1 MGISVGK
8 HHLFLALVLAAGL
21 LAAPA
26 FASENVDDIS
36 VVSPGQF
43 DEYSRQGSKIAVTF
57 TSADGGDAKA
67 TVQCGDPTGGM
78 WTPIQVEGFCYK
90 GEFAYDVPTD
100 DVDRIIATD
109 LADKTI
115 LSRDVVAG
123 TEGKVTKLRYA
134 VELLAKNS
142 DIVFNTYSLCS
153 GSAVKKVRGADG
165 SDVKRHCIFNYE
177 GPSDAI
183 VGASSD
189 PAENDDM
196 FRIKAGAS
204 SYLEYLDRSSD
215 LDNKR
220 LRWMSRASGDE
231 PIMVPS
237 GPHAGP
243 SAYKDF
249 DIFQRR
255 EPGGVSTQDACYPL
269 RISLCEGVAM
279 PPSQPPT
286 RGLCGS
292 AHGKSYA
299 TAADIPA
306 GSRCYIGSSTEIT
319 EGDTT
324 FTWSCKGIPD
334 SQPSDSCTAD
344 KETDITRRPPRCN
357 PETRGSR
364 KLDVV
369 FLADNTGSMGGV
381 IASVQAKASSILSQ
395 MAGDNPRFH
404 PLDVRFAVANY
415 LHDPSEGS
423 AASSSGPCPDA
434 GPRDRFAEREY
445 IPDDPSSPCASGG
458 GIEGQPFTLQQALS
472 PSRGS
477 AKSAIDGWKAMGGG
491 DLPEGQMFAMK
502 ELMGGAT
509 GWRDDAYHFI
519 IWMGDAP
526 GHTATVSM
534 DEVKSVLRDK
544 YMYVMALDNPL
555 SYTTPE
561 GVTSVVSAMDSTG
574 QATDIVNATG
584 GIVAD
589 ISSLSEGQLAD
600 LIVDEVYRGFTQV
613 CVPEPE

>member
-1 MGISVGK
+1 MTK
-8 HHLFLALVLAAGL
+8 TYFLIAMALVIGCMAP
-21 LAAPA
+21 PA
-26 FASENVDDIS
+26 FASEKVEDIS
-36 VVSPGQF
+36 VVSPAQVN
-43 DEYSRQGSKIAVTF
+43 EYSRQGSKIAVTF

-78 WTPIQVEGFCYK
+78 WTPIHVEGFCYK

-100 DVDRIIATD
+100 DADRIIATD
-109 LADKTI
+109 LAGKTI
-115 LSRDVVAG
+115 LSRDIVPG
-123 TEGKVTKLRYA
+123 TEGKVTKIRYA
-134 VELLAKNS
+134 VELLAKDS

-153 GSAVKKVRGADG
+153 GGAVKKVRGADG
-165 SDVKRHCIFNYE
+165 SDVKRHCVFNYE

-189 PAENDDM
+189 PSENDDM

-204 SYLEYLDRSSD
+204 GFLEYLDRSSE
-215 LDNKR
+215 LNNKR
-220 LRWMSRASGDE
+220 LRWMSRDSGDE

-237 GPHAGP
+237 GPHAGAN
-243 SAYKDF
+243 AYKDF

-269 RISLCEGVAM
+269 NISLCEGVAM
-279 PPSQPPT
+279 PPTQPPT

-306 GSRCYIGSSTEIT
+306 SARCYIGSATEVT

-324 FTWSCKGIPD
+324 FTWSCKGIPE
-334 SQPSDSCTAD
+334 SEPSDSCTAD

-357 PETRGSR
+357 PETRGSK

-381 IASVQAKASSILSQ
+381 IASVQAKASSILAQ

-423 AASSSGPCPDA
+423 ASSSGPVSCPDDPM
-434 GPRDRFAEREY
+434 GPRAMEREY

-472 PSRGS
+472 PSRPS

-491 DLPEGQMFAMK
+491 DLPEGQMYAFK
-502 ELMGGAT
+502 ELMGGET
-509 GWRDDAYHFI
+509 GWRSDAYHFI

-526 GHTATVSM
+526 GHTATVSLE
-534 DEVKSVLRDK
+534 EVKSILREK
-544 YMYVMALDNPL
+544 YIYVMALDNPL

-561 GVTSVVSAMDSTG
+561 GVTSVVSAMDSSG
-574 QATDIVNATG
+574 QATEIVNATG

-589 ISSLSEGQLAD
+589 ISSLSEAQLAD

-613 CVPEPE
+613 CVPEDE

>member
-1 MGISVGK
+1 MGKTHFFI
-8 HHLFLALVLAAGL
+8 ALTLVIGFMAP
-21 LAAPA
+21 PA
-26 FASENVDDIS
+26 FASEKVEDVS
-36 VVSPGQF
+36 VASPGQIN
-43 DEYSRQGSKIAVTF
+43 EYSRQGSKVAVTF
-57 TSADGGDAKA
+57 TSDDGGDAKA
-67 TVQCGDPTGGM
+67 TVQCGDPTGGI

-90 GEFAYDVPTD
+90 GEFAYDVPTA
-100 DVDRIIATD
+100 DVDRIISTD
-109 LADKTI
+109 LAGKTI
-115 LSRDVVAG
+115 LSRAVVPG
-123 TEGKVTKLRYA
+123 TEGKVTNLRYA
-134 VELLAKNS
+134 VELLAKDS
-142 DIVFNTYSLCS
+142 DISFNTYSLCS
-153 GSAVKKVRGADG
+153 GSSIKKVRGADG
-165 SDVKRHCIFNYE
+165 SDVKRHCVFNYE

-189 PAENDDM
+189 PDENDDM

-204 SYLEYLDRSSD
+204 GFLEYIDRSSE
-215 LDNKR
+215 LNNKR

-237 GPHAGP
+237 GPHAGD

-269 RISLCEGVAM
+269 KISLCEGVAM
-279 PPSQPPT
+279 PPTQPPT

-299 TAADIPA
+299 TAADIPTSA
-306 GSRCYIGSSTEIT
+306 RCYIGASTEIT

-324 FTWSCKGIPD
+324 FTWSCKGIPE
-334 SQPSDSCTAD
+334 SEPSDSCTAD

-357 PETRGSR
+357 PETHGSK

-423 AASSSGPCPDA
+423 AASMSGPCPDDPMS
-434 GPRDRFAEREY
+434 GPRAIEREY
-445 IPDDPSSPCASGG
+445 ILDDPSSPCASGG

-472 PSRGS
+472 PSRPS

-491 DLPEGQMFAMK
+491 DLPEGQMNAFK

-509 GWRDDAYHFI
+509 GWRSDAYHFI

-534 DEVKSVLRDK
+534 DQVKSMLRDK
-544 YMYVMALDNPL
+544 YIYTMALDSPI

-561 GVTSVVSAMDSTG
+561 GVTTVASSMNSTG
-574 QATDIVNATG
+574 QATEIVNATG

-589 ISSLSEGQLAD
+589 ISTLSEGQLAD

-613 CVPEPE
+613 CVPVED